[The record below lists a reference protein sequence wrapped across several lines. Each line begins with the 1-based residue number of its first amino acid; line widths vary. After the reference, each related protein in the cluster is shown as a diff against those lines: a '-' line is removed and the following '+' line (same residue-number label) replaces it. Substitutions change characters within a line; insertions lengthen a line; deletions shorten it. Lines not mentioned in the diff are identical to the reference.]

1 MTVGGIDMSTQ
12 ITTAFVKQFGTN
24 VFHLSQQKGSKLR
37 NAVRTE
43 SVKGE
48 SRAFER
54 IGKVEAM
61 DSQGRHADTPQ
72 QDTPHTRRW
81 VHLVDKEHGDLIDDQ
96 DKVRTLIDPTNEYVV
111 AAMWA
116 MGRAMDRAIIA
127 AADGVVRGGK
137 EGSDLVTHPNTQKI
151 GSVNAASSA
160 VSLLNV
166 QALRRA
172 KKILDGNDVAEEIP
186 RYFALDALQLDD
198 GLLAQTE
205 VTSSDYNSVKALV
218 MGQVNT
224 YMGFN
229 FIRTELL
236 GTQSGSLAYSYT
248 TGAVG
253 SGSGDADGHKK
264 CIAWAKD
271 GLLLGIGEDM
281 NAQVA
286 PNPAK
291 RFATQIYVKESM
303 GATRMEE
310 EKVVIVL
317 ADQG

>member
-1 MTVGGIDMSTQ
+1 MSQQ
-12 ITTAFVKQFGTN
+12 ITTAFVKQFGAN

-37 NAVRTE
+37 NAVRVE

-54 IGKVEAM
+54 IGKVEAL

-72 QDTPHTRRW
+72 NDTPHSRRW
-81 VHLVDKEHGDLIDDQ
+81 VYLIDKEHGELIDDQ

-111 AAMWA
+111 AAYWA
-116 MGRAMDRAIIA
+116 MGRAMDREIIR
-127 AADGVVRGGK
+127 AADAVSYGGK
-137 EGSDLVTHPNTQKI
+137 EGDELNVHPNSQKI
-151 GSVNAASSA
+151 GSVNAAASA

-172 KKILDGNDVAEEIP
+172 KKILDGNDVDESIP
-186 RYFALDALQLDD
+186 KYFALDALQLND

-205 VTSSDYNSVKALV
+205 VTSSDYNSIKALV
-218 MGQVNT
+218 MGEINT
-224 YMGFN
+224 FVGFN
-229 FIRTELL
+229 FIRTQLL
-236 GTQSGSLAYSYT
+236 GTQSSSLSYSYT
-248 TGAVG
+248 DGSVGA
-253 SGSGDADGHKK
+253 GSGDANGHKK

-281 NAQVA
+281 NANVA

>member
-1 MTVGGIDMSTQ
+1 MSQQ

-54 IGKVEAM
+54 IGKVEAT
-61 DSQGRHADTPQ
+61 DRVGRHSDTPH
-72 QDTPHTRRW
+72 QDTPHSRRW
-81 VHLVDKEHGDLIDDQ
+81 VHLVDKEFGDLVDDQ

-116 MGRAMDRAIIA
+116 MGRAMDKAIIS
-127 AADGVVRGGK
+127 AADGVARGGK
-137 EGSDLVTHPNTQKI
+137 EGSDLVVHPNTQKI
-151 GSVNAASSA
+151 GCVNSA
-160 VSLLNV
+160 GNGVSLLNV

-172 KKILDGNDVAEEIP
+172 KKVLDKNDVDESIP

-198 GLLAQTE
+198 GLLAQTD
-205 VTSSDYNSVKALV
+205 VTSADYNSVKALV
-218 MGQVNT
+218 MGNVDT
-224 YMGFN
+224 FVGFK

-236 GTQSGSLAYSYT
+236 GTQSGSLNYSYT
-248 TGAVG
+248 DGSVG

-271 GLLLGIGEDM
+271 GLLLGVGEDM

-291 RFATQIYVKESM
+291 SFSTQIYVKESI
-303 GATRMEE
+303 GAVRMEE
-310 EKVVIVL
+310 EKVVMVL